1 MSTAASIDDL
11 LGPASARF
19 FGSGY
24 RAVRHEVH
32 DLVLESDPTGASRV
46 RGTASLRYPPSWSSK
61 QGRALVPHVS
71 SIDAFVLAAQL
82 AEVLLARSLGLGDED
97 RSRAWVRSVDLR
109 SGTQPQE
116 DLEAVPLSA
125 RVVAS
130 STSPDGPATTVEAR
144 VGTLTAVLVVVHP
157 PGVRRRPVDGPVV
170 LDDLLGPAGRRFH
183 AGGYTASSQEIL
195 DVELDD
201 ARGVRA
207 AVVPSADAAA
217 PRWCDL
223 GASYRPAVTF
233 VDAIVG
239 LAQVSEVLLYALDAV
254 DRARSHTMWMRRV
267 RLEAPVA
274 EVPREPFR
282 THADLRTAR
291 LVPLH
296 GSTWRA
302 VEMSATY
309 HAYSARYALAH
320 ELPSDEDRS
329 VEPPHVAPGEAA

>member
-24 RAVRHEVH
+24 RAVRHELR
-32 DLVLESDPTGASRV
+32 DLVHERGPTGVPEVHGS
-46 RGTASLRYPPSWSSK
+46 ASLRYPRSWSEK
-61 QGRALVPHVS
+61 DGRALVPHVS

-82 AEVLLARSLGLGDED
+82 AEVLLVLSLGLRDEE
-97 RSRAWVRSVDLR
+97 RTRAWVRSVDLR
-109 SGTQPQE
+109 SGAQPQE
-116 DLEAVPLSA
+116 DLESVPLSA
-125 RVVAS
+125 RLVATSTGPREVAS
-130 STSPDGPATTVEAR
+130 TVEAR
-144 VGTLTAVLVVVHP
+144 VGTLTTVLVVAHP
-157 PGVRRRPVDGPVV
+157 PGARGRPVDGPVV
-170 LDDLLGPAGRRFH
+170 LDDLLGPALERFH
-183 AGGYTASSQEIL
+183 AGGYTASSQEIV
-195 DVELDD
+195 DVEVDD

-207 AVVPSADAAA
+207 AVVPSADRAV
-217 PRWCDL
+217 PPSCDL
-223 GASYRPAVTF
+223 GGSYRPGVTF

-267 RLEAPVA
+267 RLETPVPGM
-274 EVPREPFR
+274 PREPFR
-282 THADLRTAR
+282 TRADLRSAR

-296 GSTWRA
+296 GATWRA

-320 ELPSDEDRS
+320 ELPTGGDGS
-329 VEPPHVAPGEAA
+329 VVRPAVAPVEAA